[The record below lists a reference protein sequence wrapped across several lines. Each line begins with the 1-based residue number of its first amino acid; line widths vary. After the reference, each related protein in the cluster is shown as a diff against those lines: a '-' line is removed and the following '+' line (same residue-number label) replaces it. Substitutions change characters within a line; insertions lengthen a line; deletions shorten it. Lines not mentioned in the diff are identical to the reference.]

1 LNILI
6 VAPYILLP
14 EYPEFSKNTTGL
26 GIMVETISRAVAS
39 DSEMSVQIYTNTI
52 SSRKNINGYEIRSH
66 TVKDLILHVKIRYID
81 DFFHNLIKPSGTK
94 SRLKSAYYALN
105 TSYLEYTIKQWADIV
120 HFHDLG
126 YLSVHGMDICEKLGK
141 KYVLTLHTLT
151 KDSPFGTDETRKWES
166 IYVPR
171 SISNGCAVS
180 VISTEMKE
188 KLLDWYDVDKP
199 DLIKVI
205 LNTSDLRTD
214 SVNSENIRVKYSIP
228 TDSKLIIC
236 AGLLSK
242 RKNQIQLVRAF
253 KKLSTEAQKHIYILL
268 IGADS
273 DDRVYLENLNN
284 LLADDFIGKH
294 IQKTGYVS
302 HNHISSYYAA
312 ADANAVVSVKE
323 PFGLPYVEAM
333 HMGIPT
339 LTFTDIESTKD
350 VCFPETSICVSERN
364 DQSLAEGI
372 CAVIRKKWDKDDIK
386 RKAKGFS
393 TDAMGRKYVDCYKEL
408 GSNI

>member
-1 LNILI
+1 
-6 VAPYILLP
+6 
-14 EYPEFSKNTTGL
+14 
-26 GIMVETISRAVAS
+26 M
-39 DSEMSVQIYTNTI
+39 
-52 SSRKNINGYEIRSH
+52 
-66 TVKDLILHVKIRYID
+66 
-81 DFFHNLIKPSGTK
+81 
-94 SRLKSAYYALN
+94 
-105 TSYLEYTIKQWADIV
+105 
-120 HFHDLG
+120 
-126 YLSVHGMDICEKLGK
+126 
-141 KYVLTLHTLT
+141 
-151 KDSPFGTDETRKWES
+151 
-166 IYVPR
+166 
-171 SISNGCAVS
+171 
-180 VISTEMKE
+180 
-188 KLLDWYDVDKP
+188 
-199 DLIKVI
+199 
-205 LNTSDLRTD
+205 
-214 SVNSENIRVKYSIP
+214 
-228 TDSKLIIC
+228 
-236 AGLLSK
+236 
-242 RKNQIQLVRAF
+242 
-253 KKLSTEAQKHIYILL
+253 STEAQKHIYILL

-312 ADANAVVSVKE
+312 ADANAVVSAKE

-386 RKAKGFS
+386 RKAKDFS